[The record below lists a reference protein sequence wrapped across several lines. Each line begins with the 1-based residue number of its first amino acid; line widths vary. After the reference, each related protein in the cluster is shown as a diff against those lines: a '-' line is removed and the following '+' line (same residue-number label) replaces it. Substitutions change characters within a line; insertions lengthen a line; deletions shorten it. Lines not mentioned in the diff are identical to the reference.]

1 MKEEISCEIIKDL
14 LPNYI
19 DNVLSNEG
27 KEIVEEHLNN
37 CDSCRKEYE
46 ILRSSIEIDTVDAT
60 KINYLKKINL
70 KLLITIISLL
80 VVTVISSMLLT
91 FYTESNFD
99 EGIMTLLFSM
109 FAFILIIVKFALPLV
124 GLVFSSIYL
133 KNKRKKILIIPVI
146 LFSIWLFESIYSYI
160 YNLIHY

>member
-27 KEIVEEHLNN
+27 KKIIEEHLNN

>member
-27 KEIVEEHLNN
+27 QEIVEEHLNN
-37 CDSCRKEYE
+37 CDSCRQEYE
-46 ILRSSIEIDTVDAT
+46 ILKFSIEIDTVDAT

>member
-27 KEIVEEHLNN
+27 KKIVEEHLNN
-37 CDSCRKEYE
+37 CNSCRKEYE

-60 KINYLKKINL
+60 KINYLKKVNL

-80 VVTVISSMLLT
+80 VVTIISSMLLT

-99 EGIMTLLFSM
+99 EGTMTLLFDM
-109 FAFILIIVKFALPLV
+109 FVFILIIIKYIIPLF
-124 GLVFSSIYL
+124 GMVFSIIYL
-133 KNKRKKILIIPVI
+133 KNKRKKILVVPIV

-160 YNLIHY
+160 HNLIHY